1 MEKFS
6 ASRAERLM
14 NCSASGDLEHAIPHY
29 APPVIDPSV
38 SNAATRGTMVHE
50 LMAGVMALKP
60 SEISAFVRALEYIS
74 ALRSSRRFNALVEQ
88 TEMADWLP
96 RPVSTTA
103 DLVLYTLDEIHIVDL
118 KWGKIRV
125 EVVDNEQLLYYA
137 ATYAKKAPRAT
148 QVTMHIVQPNADNI
162 DSWTVDTL
170 DLAAFMGRATVAQD
184 KLFNGQLDFMPG
196 DHCTFCPAY
205 PHSRAAKGSVMC
217 PVTMQL
223 LYPAPFDEA
232 ALLGED

>member
-1 MEKFS
+1 M
-6 ASRAERLM
+6 
-14 NCSASGDLEHAIPHY
+14 
-29 APPVIDPSV
+29 
-38 SNAATRGTMVHE
+38 HE
-50 LMAGVMALKP
+50 LFAAVATLKP
-60 SEISAFVRALEYIS
+60 SEMKAFVEAMAYVS
-74 ALRSSRRFNALVEQ
+74 NLRSQRRFTVLSEQ
-88 TEMADWLP
+88 TEIADWLP
-96 RPVSTTA
+96 RPVPTTA
-103 DLVLYTLDEIHIVDL
+103 DLVLYTQDELHIVDF
-118 KWGKIRV
+118 KWGKIFV

-162 DSWTVDTL
+162 ASWTVDTL

-217 PVTMQL
+217 PVTMEL

-232 ALLGED
+232 ALLEED

>member
-14 NCSASGDLEHAIPHY
+14 NCTASGDLERAIPNY
-29 APPVIDPSV
+29 APPVIDPNAT
-38 SNAATRGTMVHE
+38 NAATRGTKMHE
-50 LMAGVMALKP
+50 LFAAVATLKP
-60 SEISAFVRALEYIS
+60 SEMKAFVEAMTYVS
-74 ALRSSRRFNALVEQ
+74 NLRSQRRFTVLSEQ
-88 TEMADWLP
+88 TEIADWLP
-96 RPVSTTA
+96 RPVPTTA
-103 DLVLYTLDEIHIVDL
+103 DLVLYTQDELHIVDF
-118 KWGKIRV
+118 KWGKIFV

-162 DSWTVDTL
+162 ASWTVDTL

-217 PVTMQL
+217 PVTMEL

-232 ALLGED
+232 ALLEED